1 CNLTHPTPEE
11 LIHKFALIDRYC
23 EALGRDAR
31 EIRRTIYVKG
41 FVGATDAEAM
51 EQAQHASKKFSLD
64 QQRIR
69 GLLGS
74 PETIRQ
80 RLRELE
86 QLGVQEVIV
95 LLHGVIHH
103 ESLRLLAQCL
113 TR

>member
-1 CNLTHPTPEE
+1 MNQPKGVQQPHLPLLVAGKGEQVTLKLVAQYADACNLTHPTPEE

-51 EQAQHASKKFSLD
+51 EQAQHASKKFPLD

-69 GLLGS
+69 GLLGVS
-74 PETIRQ
+74 
-80 RLRELE
+80 
-86 QLGVQEVIV
+86 
-95 LLHGVIHH
+95 
-103 ESLRLLAQCL
+103 
-113 TR
+113 